1 MADALARLIEALALQ
16 DAEDYL
22 RERAESGAA
31 ANDAQENPALPASDK
46 AA

>member
-1 MADALARLIEALALQ
+1 MPDALARLIEALALH

-22 RERAESGAA
+22 RERAEGGAA
-31 ANDAQENPALPASDK
+31 ANDPRENPVLPASDK